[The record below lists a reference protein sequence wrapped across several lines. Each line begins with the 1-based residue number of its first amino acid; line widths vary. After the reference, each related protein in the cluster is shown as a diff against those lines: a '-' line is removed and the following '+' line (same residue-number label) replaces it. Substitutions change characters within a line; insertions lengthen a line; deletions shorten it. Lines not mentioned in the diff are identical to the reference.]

1 MCILQVV
8 QPHYVAVNVQNDV
21 KQSQAQRQDQAAT
34 NKQVS
39 LKQKVIHN
47 TTKALDSILD
57 KKVLLA
63 ALAAFVTPRF
73 LHHLQ
78 AASEKKKRKGITLN
92 LGFGGF

>member
-1 MCILQVV
+1 MRFSQHA

-21 KQSQAQRQDQAAT
+21 NQSQAQRQDQAAS

-63 ALAAFVTPRF
+63 ALAAFVTPRL

-78 AASEKKKRKGITLN
+78 AVNEKKKRKGITLN

>member
-1 MCILQVV
+1 MVIQQV

-21 KQSQAQRQDQAAT
+21 SQSQNQRQDQAAS

-63 ALAAFVTPRF
+63 ALVAFVTPRVM
-73 LHHLQ
+73 HHLQ
-78 AASEKKKRKGITLN
+78 TVNEKKKRKGITLN